1 MLQTPKLGVRRSLPL
16 AVCLLLLAASSS
28 HAATTLRWK
37 FEPGQVL
44 HQTVVQDMKMTM
56 VIRGRTIVTNMTQ
69 TMDVTWEIGAVD
81 AQGTAEITQAF
92 DRIQMKMTAAG
103 APGFEFD
110 SNKDEEL
117 TGIGAALG
125 PGLKAMAKSKFELK
139 MTTRGEIVEVEVSQE
154 TADAFKKLPGAGAMG
169 GLFSKDGMIAL
180 IKKSSQAFPEQPL
193 EKGDDWTTKTETEM
207 PNIGAMAA
215 DTKLT
220 YAGPEDV
227 EGKQLEKLDLIIAI
241 TIAPKVGGRAQVN
254 LTEQDASG
262 VIYFDNAAGRID
274 HSEIVQNMTLQV
286 MVANNNFT
294 QKISQT
300 ISTRLTPA
308 KKAGSEKQTAP

>member
-1 MLQTPKLGVRRSLPL
+1 MLQTPKLAVRRSLPL
-16 AVCLLLLAASSS
+16 AVCLLLLSVSSS

-37 FEPGQVL
+37 FEPGQIL
-44 HQTVVQDMKMTM
+44 HQIVVQDMKMTM
-56 VIRGRTIVTNMTQ
+56 KIRGRTIVTNITQ
-69 TMDVTWEIGAVD
+69 TMDATWKVGAVD
-81 AQGTAEITQAF
+81 AQGTAEITQTF

-110 SNKDEEL
+110 SDKDQEL
-117 TGIGAALG
+117 TGIGAMLG
-125 PGLKAMAKSKFELK
+125 PSLKAMAKSKFELK
-139 MTTRGEIVEVEVSQE
+139 MTTRGEIVAVEVSQE
-154 TADAFKKLPGAGAMG
+154 TADALKKLPGAGAMG
-169 GLFSKDGMIAL
+169 GLFSKDGMIAM

-193 EKGDDWTTKTETEM
+193 EKGDDWTTKTEIEM

-220 YAGPEDV
+220 YAGPEEV
-227 EGKQLEKLDLIIAI
+227 EGKQLEKLDVSITMAI
-241 TIAPKVGGRAQVN
+241 KPKVGGQTQVN
-254 LTEQDASG
+254 LKEQDASG

-286 MVANNNFT
+286 MVAGNNFT
-294 QKISQT
+294 QEILQT

-308 KKAGSEKQTAP
+308 KKASSKK